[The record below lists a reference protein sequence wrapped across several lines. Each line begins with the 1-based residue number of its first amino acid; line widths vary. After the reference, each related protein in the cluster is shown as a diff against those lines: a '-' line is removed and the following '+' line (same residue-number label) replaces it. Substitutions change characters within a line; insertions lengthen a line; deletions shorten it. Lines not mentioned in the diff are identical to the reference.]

1 MYLAT
6 YVSCTR
12 IVGIG
17 NGYMCSQFMYLR
29 KYIDR
34 CSANNLISNYIDIR
48 WRLKYLLGSTYHY
61 SFFSRRSSQSTHR
74 NTETHS
80 APGSPKFERK
90 FPITTT
96 TAITTI
102 TSTAA
107 TPAAPTATA
116 TAANTACSLN
126 SPQQQQQLL
135 FSENVIVQQNDSK
148 HFQNQQSTI
157 YQQQQSSQDQE
168 SNGQHER

>member
-34 CSANNLISNYIDIR
+34 CSANNLISNYTLILDDVLSIYQ
-48 WRLKYLLGSTYHY
+48 YLSLF
-61 SFFSRRSSQSTHR
+61 FFSRRSSQSTHR

>member
-1 MYLAT
+1 
-6 YVSCTR
+6 
-12 IVGIG
+12 
-17 NGYMCSQFMYLR
+17 MCSQFMYLR
-29 KYIDR
+29 SKYIDR
-34 CSANNLISNYIDIR
+34 CSGNNLISIYQS
-48 WRLKYLLGSTYHY
+48 LSLF
-61 SFFSRRSSQSTHR
+61 FFSRRSSQSTHR

-90 FPITTT
+90 FPLTTT

-126 SPQQQQQLL
+126 SPQQQQQQLL

-157 YQQQQSSQDQE
+157 YQQQSSQDQE